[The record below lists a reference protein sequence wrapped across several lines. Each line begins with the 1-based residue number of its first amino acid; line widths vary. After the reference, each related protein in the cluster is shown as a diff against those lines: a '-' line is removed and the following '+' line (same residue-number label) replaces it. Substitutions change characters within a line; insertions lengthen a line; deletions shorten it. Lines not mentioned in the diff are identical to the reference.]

1 MKAGTISH
9 AAAAMRAGLGESLN
23 GPIQIGM
30 DEGRGDDQTVKVVRQ
45 GDQMMGYV
53 AFEGMV
59 TLAKWA
65 DSSAQGAKAYFN
77 LADREALAPF
87 EKATKRRG
95 KRAGQRYLLIV
106 ADGRGDPLPEAPTEA
121 WFAGAQWS
129 HQGGASI
136 TLTFDSVDFW
146 RQFHTEDYGDGQV
159 FHLTMVELQANDT
172 PLDQAQA
179 DRVARAARPKGGPK
193 SKFVAQRNQTTE
205 FQAYIG
211 YRTGMP
217 RERWPLV
224 GADTC
229 DKWVKQQCGV
239 ESKALFDH
247 DPEAWERYEK
257 LISRPFITWAQ
268 AHYR

>member
-1 MKAGTISH
+1 MIEREPGADDDLDDDPMFSEGMVD
-9 AAAAMRAGLGESLN
+9 ALN
-23 GPIQIGM
+23 QLATSAENAIKQA
-30 DEGRGDDQTVKVVRQ
+30 Q
-45 GDQMMGYV
+45 GYV

-59 TLAKWA
+59 VLAKWA
-65 DSSAQGAKAYFN
+65 DSSTTGAKAYFN
-77 LADREALAPF
+77 LTDRESLAPF

-95 KRAGQRYLLIV
+95 KRAGQRYMLV
-106 ADGRGDPLPEAPTEA
+106 TSSDKGDVIPEAPTEA

-136 TLTFDSVDFW
+136 TLTFEDLEFW
-146 RQFHTEDYGDGQV
+146 RQFNTADQGEGQI
-159 FHLTMVELQANDT
+159 FHFTMVELQANDT
-172 PLDQAQA
+172 PLDQVQA
-179 DRVARAARPKGGPK
+179 DRVERANRPKGGPH
-193 SKFVAQRNQTTE
+193 SKFVAQRNASQD

-229 DKWVKQQCGV
+229 DKWVKQMCGV
-239 ESKALFDH
+239 ASKVDFDH
-247 DPEAWERYEK
+247 NPESWERYEK